1 MNEVYLLSKF
11 DVSSFSM
18 TRDFQTG
25 SFGDVEQF
33 KIDNHSDD
41 FGQVKIDHN
50 CSFLPTLGMS

>member
-1 MNEVYLLSKF
+1 
-11 DVSSFSM
+11 M

-25 SFGDVEQF
+25 SFGDVEQL

-50 CSFLPTLGMS
+50 CSFLPTLGMLQLFY